1 MRSKETAF
9 VGKWRI
15 TEMDQW
21 DQDYVNAEKRGHIT
35 FEKQREGRFH
45 FGYVQAQLDWRYD
58 AAIDRVDFSF
68 EGSCEGDEM
77 NGRGWAKIEGKQMS
91 GKIVFHQGD
100 ESGFKAKKG
109 K

>member
-1 MRSKETAF
+1 MKTAF

-21 DQDYVNAEKRGHIT
+21 DQDFIDMEESGHIT
-35 FEKQREGRFH
+35 FKRGGSGGLH
-45 FGYVQAQLDWRYD
+45 FGCVDASLDWRYD
-58 AAIDRVDFSF
+58 DFLDRIDLTF
-68 EGSCEGDEM
+68 EGFDEGTEVS
-77 NGRGWAKIEGKQMS
+77 GRGWARIEGKPKQMV
-91 GKIVFHQGD
+91 GQIVFHQGD